1 MLGVVLRALAMT
13 HTTRANHVK
22 ASALGEFTSKRT
34 RGEARHS
41 AACDWSRPV
50 MDPAECQ
57 AHPESAG
64 ALAVGA
70 RWEQF
75 TPRIGASWTQ
85 TWQAAALRGLRAV
98 ARLNS
103 ARWPFKL
110 ALHPRRNICEWT
122 LPPTRVNPR
131 RLTSPVSTRQ
141 MRMQSHSSRFT
152 RQNPPRCIEPYYW
165 IC

>member
-1 MLGVVLRALAMT
+1 MLVVLRAPAMT

-85 TWQAAALRGLRAV
+85 TWQAAALRGLRVGGKSKFSPV
-98 ARLNS
+98 ALQIG
-103 ARWPFKL
+103 P
-110 ALHPRRNICEWT
+110 
-122 LPPTRVNPR
+122 
-131 RLTSPVSTRQ
+131 TSPKE
-141 MRMQSHSSRFT
+141 HL
-152 RQNPPRCIEPYYW
+152 
-165 IC
+165 